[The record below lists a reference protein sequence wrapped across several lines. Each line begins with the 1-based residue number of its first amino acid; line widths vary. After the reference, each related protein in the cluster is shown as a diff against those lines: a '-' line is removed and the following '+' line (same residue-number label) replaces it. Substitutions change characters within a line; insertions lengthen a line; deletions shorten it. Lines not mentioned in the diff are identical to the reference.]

1 MSIRLALACAFSVV
15 AFASVA
21 QADPDRR
28 ATEVFVSDRGVDF
41 SDPAQTAT
49 FYASL
54 ERAAAKACASG
65 MGRNLTVVAAD
76 RECAAASLD
85 RAIRATGRS
94 TLAALH
100 EAKTGRAA
108 PQTVL
113 AAQ

>member
-1 MSIRLALACAFSVV
+1 MSIRLAIACAV
-15 AFASVA
+15 SVA
-21 QADPDRR
+21 ALTSTAAAQPDRA

-54 ERAAAKACASG
+54 ARAAGSACESG

-85 RAIRATGRS
+85 QAVRKMGKS
-94 TLAALH
+94 SLAALH
-100 EAKTGRAA
+100 ETRTGRAA
-108 PQTVL
+108 PATVL
-113 AAQ
+113 AAN